1 MSEAIA
7 LPKYDFRLGLAIWEH
22 TVLKS
27 RDKTAVRHDARRQLK
42 LGQGFLANRKNYLV
56 VCASRAFRDLAILG

>member
-7 LPKYDFRLGLAIWEH
+7 LPKYDFRLGLAIRKH

-27 RDKTAVRHDARRQLK
+27 RDKTAIRHDARRQLK
-42 LGQGFLANRKNYLV
+42 LRQRFLAYRKNYLV
-56 VCASRAFRDLAILG
+56 VCTSRAFRDLAILG